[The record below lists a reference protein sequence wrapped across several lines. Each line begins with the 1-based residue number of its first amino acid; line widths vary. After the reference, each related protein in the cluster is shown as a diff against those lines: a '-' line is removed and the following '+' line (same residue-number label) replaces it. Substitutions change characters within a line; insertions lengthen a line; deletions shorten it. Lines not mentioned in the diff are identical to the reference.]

1 MKKYALPLIL
11 MAAFIILSCVPALA
25 ATSDEVRTFG
35 STDERNRDNTVE
47 GRVLYLMYIHEA
59 GGASFSQPLILDG
72 GRHWEGE
79 FDMAGQQ
86 LVITVENNRL
96 NGYVMCGLLSGELL
110 DQNMKTIDPDWS
122 IPLSGAASTKSHP
135 TFYETPDGKK
145 YIFIG
150 AYGPYLDIV
159 DITDIKKARLY
170 KSKDLLHT
178 TDVTSAPLVMDWKG
192 HMVVVAT
199 SGNTAK
205 VVLMVDP
212 LEEGENSVS
221 FYIDTGSGR
230 TSSSPAPL
238 DLNRDGKYESFAVG
252 LDQGTYKGELRIY
265 NLNNILN
272 TDEDGKVILDDKKKT
287 ELVIPLTGGL
297 VGSFA
302 VDKNVLYF
310 GDCRSQVYGYNA
322 YNKKQVMY
330 NGDLKGTF
338 SNRSP
343 ALTSSRV
350 YFPAVG
356 RKGEQGSLIAIN
368 RSTGKT
374 EWIKQFLTNAQT
386 APVVIR
392 SADGGAGIL
401 EGTSRYGDES
411 AYLAMLDPSDGTTA
425 CAQEI
430 AFTSPTG
437 GTQYASG
444 VSGELAANRDTMVAA
459 TDGGIY
465 IWRLLHTLDLAVE
478 DLNTGV
484 TGKAEPGKT
493 YHGKFKIKFSGK
505 IKTDTPFKL
514 SAAGIGVLVNG
525 TPVENLAMNG
535 QPLPV
540 IDYRGAKFPV
550 ITGVEDGME
559 YLVEFDYTAAGGR
572 TTVTAF
578 TNLALGNVKVMWDEN
593 TYDNNKIEKTVEGLG
608 YDIKIKL
615 QSDKATYTSIDG
627 DPTPVELTA
636 TVTRKDDIP
645 GVIDV
650 TGSIKDGFPIDLKL
664 GPGESGKVE
673 YSYPARPGTYHID
686 AEAWPEGSDDIY
698 PPDNRD
704 SITVTV
710 KNEVFDLDSE
720 IRSGVLR

>member
-1 MKKYALPLIL
+1 MKKHLLLLIL
-11 MAAFIILSCVPALA
+11 MAAVIMCACIPALA

-35 STDERNRDNTVE
+35 STDERNRDNFVE

-59 GGASFSQPLILDG
+59 GGASFSQPLILDA

-110 DQNMKTIDPDWS
+110 NQNMKTIDPDWS
-122 IPLSGAASTKSHP
+122 IPLSGTAPTKSHP

-145 YIFIG
+145 YIFVG

-159 DITDIKKARLY
+159 DITGIKEARLY

-212 LEEGENSVS
+212 LEEGDNSVS
-221 FYIDTGSGR
+221 FYIDAGSGR

-238 DLNRDGKYESFAVG
+238 DLDGDGIYESFAVG
-252 LDQGTYKGELRIY
+252 LDQGTNRGELQIY
-265 NLNNILN
+265 NLNNILW
-272 TDEDGKVILDDKKKT
+272 IDKNGQV
-287 ELVIPLTGGL
+287 EQISQDAEIVIPLSGGL

-302 VDKNVLYF
+302 VEKNALYF
-310 GDCRSQVYGYNA
+310 GDCRSQVYGYDVVK
-322 YNKKQVMY
+322 NKHVLY
-330 NGDLKGTF
+330 NGDLKGVF

-356 RKGEQGSLIAIN
+356 RKGEQGSLIAID

-392 SADGGAGIL
+392 SSDGGAGIL
-401 EGTSRYGDES
+401 EGTSRYGNES
-411 AYLAMLDPSDGTTA
+411 AYLAMLNPVDGTTA

-465 IWRLLHTLDLAVE
+465 IWRLLHTLDLSVE
-478 DLNTGV
+478 DLDTGV

-493 YHGKFKIKFSGK
+493 CHGKFKIKFNGK

-525 TPVENLAMNG
+525 TPVENLTMNG

-550 ITGVEDGME
+550 ITGVEDGRE
-559 YLVEFDYTAAGGR
+559 YLVEFDYTAAGGQMR
-572 TTVTAF
+572 ITAF

-593 TYDNNKIEKTVEGLG
+593 TYENNKLEKTVEGLG

-615 QSDKATYTSIDG
+615 QSDRSTYTSIDG

-673 YSYPARPGTYHID
+673 YGYPARPGTYNID
-686 AEAWPEGSDDIY
+686 AEAWPEGAEDIY

-704 SITVTV
+704 RITITVENV
-710 KNEVFDLDSE
+710 VFDLDTE

>member
-1 MKKYALPLIL
+1 MKKHLLLLIL
-11 MAAFIILSCVPALA
+11 MAFLIMFTCIPALA

-35 STDERNRDNTVE
+35 STDERNRDNSVE

-59 GGASFSQPLILDG
+59 GGASFSQPLILDA

-122 IPLSGAASTKSHP
+122 IPLSGTAPTKSHP

-178 TDVTSAPLVMDWKG
+178 TDVTSAPLVMEWEG
-192 HMVVVAT
+192 HQVVVAT

-205 VVLMVDP
+205 VVLLVDP
-212 LEEGENSVS
+212 LKEGGESGTA
-221 FYIDTGSGR
+221 YIDTGSGR

-238 DLNRDGKYESFAVG
+238 DLDGDGKYESFAVG
-252 LDQGTYKGELRIY
+252 LDQGTSRGELRIY
-265 NLNNILN
+265 NLNNIL
-272 TDEDGKVILDDKKKT
+272 GIDKNGQVEQISQDAET
-287 ELVIPLTGGL
+287 AIPLSGGL

-302 VDKNVLYF
+302 VEKNVLYF
-310 GDCRSQVYGYNA
+310 GDCRSQVYGYDVVR
-322 YNKKQVMY
+322 NKHVLY

-374 EWIKQFLTNAQT
+374 EWIKQFQTNAQT

-392 SADGGAGIL
+392 SSDGGAGIL
-401 EGTSRYGDES
+401 EGTSRYGNES
-411 AYLAMLDPSDGTTA
+411 AYLAMLDPADGTTA

-459 TDGGIY
+459 TDVGIY
-465 IWRLLHTLDLAVE
+465 IWRLLHTLDLSVE
-478 DLNTGV
+478 DLDTGV

-493 YHGKFKIKFSGK
+493 YHGKFKIKFNGK
-505 IKTDTPFKL
+505 IKTDTPLKL

-525 TPVENLAMNG
+525 APVQNLAMNG
-535 QPLPV
+535 QPLPA
-540 IDYRGAKFPV
+540 IDYRGTKFPV
-550 ITGVEDGME
+550 LTGVEDGKE

-572 TTVTAF
+572 TVLTAF

-593 TYDNNKIEKTVEGLG
+593 TYDNNKMEKTVEELG

-615 QSDKATYTSIDG
+615 QSGEATYTSIDG
-627 DPTPVELTA
+627 DPTPVQLTA

-650 TGSIKDGFPIDLKL
+650 TGAIKDGFPIDLKL

-673 YSYPARPGTYHID
+673 YSYPARPGTYNID
-686 AEAWPEGSDDIY
+686 AEAWPEGSEDIY

-704 SITVTV
+704 RITVTV
-710 KNEVFDLDSE
+710 ENEVFDLDTE